1 MRHVPW
7 ITLVATAIIFV
18 SWFGQDLLRQAFIS
32 GEQLANSI
40 AQFMLLVILGIIIAL
55 ALLEWGV
62 KFTPPA
68 PGKRMMYCRRGSLDH
83 ADIDKDIWSRPAS
96 MRARAGGGLGFKS
109 IVAPGIRRKTAI
121 GTGR

>member
-7 ITLVATAIIFV
+7 ITLVATFIFFV
-18 SWFGQDLLRQAFIS
+18 SWFGQDLLRQAFVS

-62 KFTPPA
+62 KFLL
-68 PGKRMMYCRRGSLDH
+68 RR
-83 ADIDKDIWSRPAS
+83 R
-96 MRARAGGGLGFKS
+96 RAR
-109 IVAPGIRRKTAI
+109 V
-121 GTGR
+121 